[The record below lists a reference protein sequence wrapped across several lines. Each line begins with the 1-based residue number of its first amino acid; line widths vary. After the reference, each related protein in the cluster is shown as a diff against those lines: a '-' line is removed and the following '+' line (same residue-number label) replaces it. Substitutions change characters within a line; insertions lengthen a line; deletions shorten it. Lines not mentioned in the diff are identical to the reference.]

1 MPSSLETNQSCFE
14 PGRELLFEPVGDL
27 TAIAGYAASWQI
39 LTSETEDNNKLL
51 PLVTKI
57 LNNRQMQIELGTRVY
72 QLMQEDLYRQK
83 ERRVG

>member
-1 MPSSLETNQSCFE
+1 
-14 PGRELLFEPVGDL
+14 
-27 TAIAGYAASWQI
+27 
-39 LTSETEDNNKLL
+39 
-51 PLVTKI
+51 VTKI

>member
-1 MPSSLETNQSCFE
+1 LA
-14 PGRELLFEPVGDL
+14 
-27 TAIAGYAASWQI
+27 AIAGYAASWQI

>member
-1 MPSSLETNQSCFE
+1 MPSSSETDQPCFE
-14 PGRELLFEPVGDL
+14 PGIESLFEPVGDL
-27 TAIAGYAASWQI
+27 IAIAGYAASWQI
-39 LTSETEDNNKLL
+39 LASETKDNHDLL

-57 LNNRQMQIELGTRVY
+57 INNPQMQTKLGNRVY